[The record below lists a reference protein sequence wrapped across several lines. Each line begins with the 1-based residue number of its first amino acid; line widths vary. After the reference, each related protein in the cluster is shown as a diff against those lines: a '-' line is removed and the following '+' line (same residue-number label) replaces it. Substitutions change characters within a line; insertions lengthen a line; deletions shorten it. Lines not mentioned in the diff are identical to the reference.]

1 MKNFVDKQKVKIL
14 KKYAEETL
22 DEKIL
27 NCFFVH
33 NTGSLK
39 LSEKSDDTK

>member
-1 MKNFVDKQKVKIL
+1 MKNFVDKQKVKI
-14 KKYAEETL
+14 KKIAEETL

-33 NTGSLK
+33 TGSLK
-39 LSEKSDDTK
+39 LSEKSDDIK